1 MNAAF
6 LQAIYLVPSRGQVPQ
21 PVAVVRAVPGK
32 GLEGDRYYLGRG
44 SFSRWPGARRAASF
58 IEGEALEAVRR
69 EFGIDLGDG
78 LHRRNLVTHGVSL
91 AALQGRTFRIGT
103 AVFRGVGP
111 CAPCR
116 YLERLAGPGVFDAL
130 KGRGGL
136 RAEIVEA
143 GVLHVGDLIELMPG
157 YVLRQGGFGGRPTRT
172 ELSQNGSVRLDRT
185 ASPQAR

>member
-1 MNAAF
+1 MSAAL
-6 LQAIYLVPSRGQVPQ
+6 LQAIYIVPSGGQAPQ
-21 PVAVVRAVPGK
+21 SVAAVRAVPGK

-58 IEGEALEAVRR
+58 IEWETIEAVRR

-78 LHRRNLVTHGVSL
+78 RHRRNLVTRGIAL
-91 AALQGRTFRIGT
+91 AGLQGRTFRIGT

-116 YLERLAGPGVFDAL
+116 YLERLTEVGVLDAL

-136 RAEIVEA
+136 RADVVEE
-143 GVLHVGDLIELMPG
+143 GDLHVGDVIEPEPSN
-157 YVLRQGGFGGRPTRT
+157 RRERPY
-172 ELSQNGSVRLDRT
+172 
-185 ASPQAR
+185 

>member
-1 MNAAF
+1 MSAAF
-6 LQAIYLVPSRGQVPQ
+6 LQAIYIVPSKGQQPQ
-21 PVAVVRAVPGK
+21 PVTAVRAIPRK

-58 IEGEALEAVRR
+58 IEWEAIEAVRR

-78 LHRRNLVTHGVSL
+78 RHRRNLVTHGISL

-111 CAPCR
+111 RSPCR

-130 KGRGGL
+130 KGRGGI
-136 RAEIVEA
+136 RADVVAE
-143 GVLHVGDLIELMPG
+143 GVLYVGDTIEPIQDNSRALDC
-157 YVLRQGGFGGRPTRT
+157 FGKWP
-172 ELSQNGSVRLDRT
+172 D
-185 ASPQAR
+185 

>member
-6 LQAIYLVPSRGQVPQ
+6 LQAIYLVPSRGQVSQ
-21 PVAVVRAVPGK
+21 PVAVVRAVPCK
-32 GLEGDRYYLGRG
+32 GLVGDRYYLGRG

-58 IEGEALEAVRR
+58 IEGEAVEAVRH
-69 EFGIDLGDG
+69 EFGIDLSDG
-78 LHRRNLVTHGVSL
+78 RHRRNLVTHGVSL

-103 AVFRGVGP
+103 AVFRGDGL

-143 GVLHVGDLIELMPG
+143 GALHVGDAIKLMPG
-157 YVLRQGGFGGRPTRT
+157 NVLRQGGFGERP
-172 ELSQNGSVRLDRT
+172 S
-185 ASPQAR
+185 